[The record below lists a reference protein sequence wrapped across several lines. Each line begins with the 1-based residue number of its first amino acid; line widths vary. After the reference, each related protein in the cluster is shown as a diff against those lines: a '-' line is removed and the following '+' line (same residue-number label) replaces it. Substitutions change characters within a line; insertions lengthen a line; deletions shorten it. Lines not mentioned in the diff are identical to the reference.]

1 MDQVHTPVMVNEV
14 VQYLVPE
21 KGKTFVDATIGAGGH
36 AESLLN
42 LGARVIGIDQD
53 EEILEIARQR
63 LKGFGDRVILVNDN
77 FKNLPQILERHN
89 IKEVSCILYD
99 LGLSTFQINSK
110 RGFSFQSDCP
120 LDMRMDSSLEFTAK
134 DLVNEYPE
142 NKICQIIQDYGQE
155 RWARSIARSIVR
167 NRPLSTTGQL
177 VEAIQRGIPRG
188 AKYPKKI
195 HYATRTFQA
204 IRIAVNDKLEILDS
218 SLTVAI
224 NGLKGGGRIAVISFH
239 SLEDRI
245 VKWNFFQ
252 EAKEERLRIITRKPI
267 IPQEAEINSNP
278 ASRSA
283 KLRVAEKVSVQLSA
297 G

>member
-110 RGFSFQSDCP
+110 RGISFQSDCP

-204 IRIAVNDKLEILDS
+204 IRIAVNDELEILDS